1 MFQRFFIVGSNQ
13 GETKFRVL
21 KIDRMESRKLVVV
34 EDPAQYNV
42 KEIKELL
49 STLAAGSSYS
59 KSGSGNLAKTISAF
73 GILGFIKFLE
83 GYYIVLITRRRKIA
97 TIGHHAIFKVEDTS
111 CHYIPFGGLSKNP
124 DELRY
129 LKLFQ
134 SIDLSS
140 NFYFT

>member
-1 MFQRFFIVGSNQ
+1 
-13 GETKFRVL
+13 
-21 KIDRMESRKLVVV
+21 MEPKELVIV
-34 EDPAQYNV
+34 EDPAQYSI

-49 STLAAGSSYS
+49 STLAAAGSIST
-59 KSGSGNLAKTISAF
+59 KSGASNLAKTISAF
-73 GILGFIKFLE
+73 GILGFIRFLE
-83 GYYIVLITRRRKIA
+83 GYYIILITRRRKIA
-97 TIGHHAIFKVEDTS
+97 TIGHHAIYKIEDTS
-111 CHYIPFGGLSKNP
+111 CVYIPVGGISKNP